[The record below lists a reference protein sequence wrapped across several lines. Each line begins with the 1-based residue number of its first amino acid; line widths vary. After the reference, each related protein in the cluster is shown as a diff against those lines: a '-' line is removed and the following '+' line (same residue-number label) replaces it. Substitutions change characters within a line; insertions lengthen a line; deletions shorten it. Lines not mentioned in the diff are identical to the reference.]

1 MGKNRS
7 IRWKLSFWASLSL
20 IAVAGITLLAV
31 RLAAESALRGTVRG
45 YLISTVEQNAAQIER
60 VPQRGTDDERLYLP
74 WDGAYLTIDLDYM
87 DVANDV
93 YTALYSADGLMLYGE
108 NPLSRE
114 TGSVPFAEGRAR
126 QIEAGG
132 LCYELYDRP
141 LPFGTGESELWIR
154 GVVPETEGLRQLQQ
168 ITRSLLMLLPL
179 LIALALLAGWLL
191 AGQMLAPL
199 RRIEETAEQISRG
212 DDLKRR
218 IETGESNDEI
228 GRMARVF
235 NGMLDR
241 LERSFEA
248 ERRFTAD
255 ASHELRTPTAV
266 ILAQTEYSLE
276 KERSGEDYREAL
288 QTVQKQG
295 RRMSA
300 LIDDMLAYTR
310 LDQGPERYPFVR
322 LELSRLAHE
331 AAEETRL
338 LHAEEVTLETE
349 IEEGLFIE
357 GNAMLIR
364 RLTHNLL
371 SNACRYGNGLVR
383 LRLAREGERICLSVE
398 DNGPGIPP
406 EEQEKIFDRFYRGDA
421 SRSGEGTGLGLA
433 MVKKIVQMHGAELR
447 LESTPD
453 AGSCFF
459 VFFPQDGTL

>member
-60 VPQRGTDDERLYLP
+60 VPQRGTDDETLYLP

-93 YTALYSADGLMLYGE
+93 YTALYTADGLMLYGE

-132 LCYELYDRP
+132 LRYELYDRR

-248 ERRFTAD
+248 ERRFTSD

-276 KERSGEDYREAL
+276 KERSGEEYREAL
-288 QTVQKQG
+288 RVVRKQG

-310 LDQGPERYPFVR
+310 LDQSPERYPFVR
-322 LELSRLAHE
+322 LELSRLALE

-338 LHAEEVTLETE
+338 LHAEDVTLETE
-349 IEEGLFIE
+349 IEEGLFVE
-357 GNAMLIR
+357 GNAMLLR

-383 LRLAREGERICLSVE
+383 IRLVREGEWICLSVE

-406 EEQEKIFDRFYRGDA
+406 EEREKIFDRFYRGDA

-433 MVKKIVQMHGAELR
+433 MVKKIAQMHGAELR
-447 LESTPD
+447 LESAPD

>member
-7 IRWKLSFWASLSL
+7 IRWKLSVLASLSL
-20 IAVAGITLLAV
+20 VAVAGITLLAV

-45 YLISTVEQNAAQIER
+45 YLISTVEQNAAQIEC
-60 VPQRGTDDERLYLP
+60 VPQRGADDEALYLP

-87 DVANDV
+87 DVVNDV
-93 YTALYSADGLMLYGE
+93 YTALYTADGLMLYGE
-108 NPLSRE
+108 NPLPRE
-114 TGSVPFAEGRAR
+114 TGQVPFAEGRVR

-132 LCYELYDRP
+132 FRYELYDRH
-141 LPFGTGESELWIR
+141 LQFGAGETELWIR

-179 LIALALLAGWLL
+179 LIALAILAGWLL

-212 DDLKRR
+212 DDLRRR
-218 IETGESNDEI
+218 IPEGESRDEI
-228 GRMARVF
+228 GRLARVF
-235 NGMLDR
+235 NGMIDR

-248 ERRFTAD
+248 ERRFNSD
-255 ASHELRTPTAV
+255 ASHELRTPTSV

-276 KERSGEDYREAL
+276 KERSPEEYVDAL
-288 QTVQKQG
+288 RVVRKQG

-310 LDQGPERYPFVR
+310 MDQGPERYPFVR
-322 LELSRLAHE
+322 LDLSRLAAE

-338 LHAEEVTLETE
+338 LHAEYITLETE
-349 IEEGLFIE
+349 IKEGLFVE
-357 GNAMLIR
+357 GNAMLLN

-383 LRLAREGERICLSVE
+383 VRLGREGKRICLSVE

-406 EEQEKIFDRFYRGDA
+406 EEREKIFDRFYRSDA

-433 MVKKIVQMHGAELR
+433 MVKKIAQMHGAELR

-453 AGSCFF
+453 AGSCFS
-459 VFFPQDGTL
+459 VFFKDGTF

>member
-60 VPQRGTDDERLYLP
+60 VPQRGTDDETLYLP

-93 YTALYSADGLMLYGE
+93 YTALYTADGLMLYGE

-132 LCYELYDRP
+132 LRYELYDRR

-248 ERRFTAD
+248 ERRFTSD

-276 KERSGEDYREAL
+276 KERSGEEYREAL
-288 QTVQKQG
+288 RVVRKQG

-310 LDQGPERYPFVR
+310 LDQSPERYPFVR
-322 LELSRLAHE
+322 LELSRLALE

-338 LHAEEVTLETE
+338 LHAEDVTLETE
-349 IEEGLFIE
+349 IEEGLFVE
-357 GNAMLIR
+357 GNAMLLR

-383 LRLAREGERICLSVE
+383 IRLVREGERICLSVE

-406 EEQEKIFDRFYRGDA
+406 EEREKIFDRFYRGDA

-433 MVKKIVQMHGAELR
+433 MVKKIAQMHGAELR
-447 LESTPD
+447 LESAPD